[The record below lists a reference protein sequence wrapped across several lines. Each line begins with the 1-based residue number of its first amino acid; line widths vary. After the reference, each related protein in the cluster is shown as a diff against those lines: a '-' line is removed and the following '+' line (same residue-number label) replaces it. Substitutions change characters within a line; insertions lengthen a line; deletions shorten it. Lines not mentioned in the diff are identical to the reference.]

1 MQVVDS
7 VGMETT
13 PMGGD
18 GDASMVGSESTT
30 RTVEPLLD
38 GCAVITVMDQ
48 NSLTETKVVR
58 PILWGHMKV
67 SFWDM
72 VMDGIA
78 IDAHDGSID
87 DLKVESEAIIDSV
100 ARNPHS
106 GSDVD
111 SLYGPWMQAQS
122 RKLCE
127 EASNAQEIAPNVGD
141 VGVGSG
147 KGNKENIMSSSPIKS
162 AMIASKDKVGSKVP
176 QAKKNVMKQ
185 QKDIH
190 VNVADVHEHLNND
203 NELVDGAPLKV

>member
-1 MQVVDS
+1 
-7 VGMETT
+7 METT

-87 DLKVESEAIIDSV
+87 DLKVEVIDADVTIENEEAIIDSV

-122 RKLCE
+122 RKLCGMQQRKSML
-127 EASNAQEIAPNVGD
+127 ALS
-141 VGVGSG
+141 